1 MKLTAS
7 REDILSPLQ
16 SVIGVVERRQTMPV
30 LANVLLSA
38 RDDRLS
44 ITGTDLEVELV
55 ATSSRQRAGS
65 GDITVPGRKLL
76 DIFKALPE
84 KTSVTLSTEGERVSL
99 KAGRS
104 RFTLSSLPAAE
115 FPLVDE
121 INAQQT
127 LTVSQ
132 GEFRRLIDKTH
143 FSMAQQD
150 VRYYLNGMLLETEGK
165 SLRAVAT
172 DGHRLALCET
182 ELAARAKTAQ
192 QVIVPRKGVL
202 ELQRILGDRR
212 ESRTGRRHQSRS
224 RPDRRHSLHFE
235 ADRRTFPGIWA
246 RDPGQSHQD
255 RGGGPR
261 SSAGSPAAHRH
272 SFEREVPRHSPRV
285 KPDLLTLQAHNPEQE
300 EAEDQIEVGYK
311 GDELEVGFN
320 VNYLLDALAA
330 IDTEK
335 VEIGLT
341 DANSSCLIR
350 APGTTHDASTSSCR
364 CALSASAHVQPMS
377 LGGARAVED
386 ACDASRRA
394 ELRLCIPG
402 KPDLGRQCVGQDLAS
417 GGDLPAGPRTLLSD
431 P

>member
-7 REDILSPLQ
+7 REDILNPLQ

-38 RDDRLS
+38 RDDKLS

-55 ATSSRQRAGS
+55 ATASASVQAP

-84 KTSVTLSTEGERVSL
+84 KTSVTLSTEGDRVSL
-99 KAGRS
+99 KGGRS
-104 RFTLSSLPAAE
+104 RFTLSTLPAAE
-115 FPLVDE
+115 FPVVDE

-150 VRYYLNGMLLETEGK
+150 VRYYLNGLLLETEGK

-182 ELAARAKTAQ
+182 ELETRAKTAQ

-202 ELQRILGDRR
+202 ELQRILGTDGNLELAVGTNHVRAQVGSIR
-212 ESRTGRRHQSRS
+212 FTSKLIDGRFPEYGRVIPANPTKSI
-224 RPDRRHSLHFE
+224 E
-235 ADRRTFPGIWA
+235 ADRDVLRSALQRTAILSNEKYRGI
-246 RDPGQSHQD
+246 RLML
-255 RGGGPR
+255 
-261 SSAGSPAAHRH
+261 
-272 SFEREVPRHSPRV
+272 
-285 KPDLLTLQAHNPEQE
+285 KKDLLTLQAHNPEQE
-300 EAEDQIEVGYK
+300 EAEDQIEVVFAG

-330 IDTEK
+330 IDSEK

-350 APGTTHDASTSSCR
+350 SPGNTAAR
-364 CALSASAHVQPMS
+364 YVVMPM
-377 LGGARAVED
+377 
-386 ACDASRRA
+386 
-394 ELRLCIPG
+394 RL
-402 KPDLGRQCVGQDLAS
+402 
-417 GGDLPAGPRTLLSD
+417 
-431 P
+431 